1 MTTASLEKFTQE
13 FNGTISSQQ
22 RIFLQEI
29 FSAGFTCQFSTSQK
43 KTATFW
49 KNGIKHGFI
58 NSEIKS
64 PKIIGYTFQAKHNPG
79 LSFTGVSKDAS
90 PFSSSAK
97 TKDWFE
103 KQYSCT
109 ENTDYQF
116 KHNPNTNLHYVYIK
130 DLELAQKVFGISTS
144 LCSNHIIIREET
156 TEGFLP
162 SWPFVKSAIDKIP
175 HNSPTRNE
183 ILDQVEKDALA
194 AQRVLKKNWREIT
207 NETIPRWLAAQQ
219 A

>member
-1 MTTASLEKFTQE
+1 MTMASLEKFTQE
-13 FNGTISSQQ
+13 FKGTISSQQ
-22 RIFLQEI
+22 RFFLQAI
-29 FSAGFTCQFSTSQK
+29 FSAGFTYQFKNPVK

-64 PKIIGYTFQAKHNPG
+64 PKIIGYTFQAMHHPG
-79 LSFTGVSKDAS
+79 SSITGDGRDAS
-90 PFSSSAK
+90 PFSSSAQ

-103 KQYSCT
+103 MQYSCT

-144 LCSNHIIIREET
+144 LRNNHIIIREET

-162 SWPFVKSAIDKIP
+162 DWPFVKSAIDKIS
-175 HNSPTRNE
+175 HQSPTRKE

-194 AQRVLKKNWREIT
+194 AHRVLKKNWREIT
-207 NETIPRWLAAQQ
+207 NENIPSWLAAQP